1 MSQVLP
7 AGLLAQLRQ
16 HKIELRPE
24 GNQLHVRAPKGALTA
39 ELRALITTHKAALI
53 ELLTASGS
61 PGRQEL
67 ALSEGQ
73 RALWY
78 LSQLAP
84 ESNAYNVS
92 VALLLRGSLSVESL
106 QAALRRLGELHPL
119 LRVRFQ
125 TQDGVP
131 VMHIECSSQLT
142 AEISD
147 SQQLSAAEV
156 QARAQALSERPFQLS
171 AGATRVVLLVR
182 SPSEA
187 VLLLSVHHIIV
198 DYWSLSTLVS
208 DLFALY
214 RSERQQSPREKS
226 AQGLTY
232 ADFVAWQ
239 RRFLRSPEGTR
250 QRDYWHKRLAGKL
263 PVLDLPTDYPRPA
276 LRGEHGDSV
285 HGFVDQQLTGQLR
298 RLAAAE
304 KTTPFAV
311 VASALT
317 ALFYHY
323 TGQPEILLGTPY
335 HGRVQKDY
343 ERVVGFFVNFLVLRA
358 HLRSDM
364 SFGEL
369 IHQTHTSNLEALANP
384 DYPFSLLVETL
395 CPQRD
400 ASRNPLYQI
409 TIDWMAASDPLL
421 TLSADS
427 NTQYASLVADLQVA
441 ALNLR
446 QLDGVSD
453 QIWMLVD
460 LGDRLAIKLGYN
472 TDLFKAETVSSML
485 QHFLRILEQGLT
497 QPGRRI
503 SALALMTQA
512 EQEFFLAAPG
522 KTAAQ
527 QGPPPRVI
535 ELFAAQVDR
544 TPAAVALQTAQLCLT
559 YRELDERANQLAHL
573 LRNRGLRL
581 GDPVS
586 LYLDE
591 PLDLIVGV
599 LASLKA
605 GGACVLLDTL
615 DSFAHANAILADLG
629 DSWLVTT
636 TALQARLAAARPG
649 RVLCLDVLGTEL
661 QQADNARPH
670 DQFDPAQLACIMY
683 SSEGEPPLRG
693 ALFSQ
698 AAIAA
703 GVGSAVAVWK
713 LTSGSRVLL
722 QTGRSVSEVL
732 FDILTTLCSG
742 GILVAV
748 AAEPVAGSALSQLL
762 VTAEVQTLTATAM
775 VVASLPVQ
783 EVPSLRT
790 IVAYGTPSASG
801 RFKHLSEKI
810 RVVSA
815 YGPRTEAPYAAAAEL
830 CRAEMEAMI
839 GHPLIH
845 SRLLIMDEQRR
856 PVAPGILGE
865 LWVGGPGVACG
876 YHRQEALTAQHFV
889 TDHHGQR
896 WFRTGVLARCRHDGA
911 VQYKGL
917 IHDAG
922 RVAGNRAEGGRSEA
936 VLLSHPAV
944 KDCVVIPFPEQP
956 GPSHTVAYVTP
967 AQAQVSAAELLYFM
981 RAELPAPTVPATIR
995 LLDRMPLTRLGTIE
1009 LTALSAAAA
1018 GGNGTAGA
1026 DYVAPRD
1033 QLEQLLTHIWESVLK
1048 TQPVG
1053 IHDDFFSLGGHS
1065 LLAAQVRAQVKTQL
1079 QKDFPLATLVQAGT
1093 VERLAEFLRRDPGP
1107 NEQSALVL
1115 LRPGTRRPLFL
1126 IHPVGGNVLCYV
1138 ELARRLDPGVTVY
1151 GLQSPA
1157 LERDGVRPETMEELA
1172 AYYVAA
1178 IRARQSDGPY
1188 RVAGWSFGGIV
1199 AFEIAQQLTR
1209 QGAQVELLAIIDSVP
1224 PAMLTAFNA
1233 MDDVEVASWLQ
1244 GQGQVSAEV
1253 AGALPAA
1260 EPGRTILADMAKR
1273 GLLPDPTERRLL
1285 DQLMRVYRHHGQLLR
1300 SYAPCPF
1307 PGRILLFLAT
1317 GRWHMPSLAESA
1329 TAWQALCKDLVETQP
1344 VPGDHFSILLG
1355 EQSLELIA
1363 RTMMKALMAG

>member
-39 ELRALITTHKAALI
+39 ELRALITTHKAALV
-53 ELLTASGS
+53 ELLTAAES

-92 VALLLRGSLSVESL
+92 VALLLRGPLSVESL
-106 QAALRRLGELHPL
+106 QAALRQLGELHPL

-131 VMHIECSSQLT
+131 VMQIERSSQLS

-156 QARAQALSERPFQLS
+156 QARVQALSERPFQLS
-171 AGATRVVLLVR
+171 AGATRVVLLAR

-187 VLLLSVHHIIV
+187 VLLLSMHHIIV
-198 DYWSLSTLVS
+198 DYWSLPTLVS

-214 RSERQQSPREKS
+214 RSERQQSPREKGKK
-226 AQGLTY
+226 GLTY

-276 LRGEHGDSV
+276 LRSEHGDSV

-298 RLAAAE
+298 RLAVAE
-304 KTTPFAV
+304 KTTPFVV

-364 SFGEL
+364 SFSEL

-409 TIDWMAASDPLL
+409 TIDWMGASDPLL

-427 NTQYASLVADLQVA
+427 NPQYASPVADLQVA
-441 ALNLR
+441 ALHLR

-472 TDLFKAETVSSML
+472 TDLFKAETASSML

-503 SALALMTQA
+503 SALALRTQA
-512 EQEFFLAAPG
+512 EQEFSLAAPG
-522 KTAAQ
+522 KTAVQ
-527 QGPPPRVI
+527 QGPPTPVI
-535 ELFAAQVDR
+535 ELFVAQVDR

-581 GDPVS
+581 SDPVS

-591 PLDLIVGV
+591 PLDLVVGV

-605 GGACVLLDTL
+605 GGVCVLLDTL
-615 DSFAHANAILADLG
+615 DPFAHANAILVDLG
-629 DSWLVTT
+629 DAWLVTT
-636 TALQARLAAARPG
+636 TALQARLAARPG
-649 RVLCLDVLGTEL
+649 RVLCLDVLGPEL
-661 QQADNARPH
+661 QQADSARPR
-670 DQFDPAQLACIMY
+670 DQSDPAQLACIMY
-683 SSEGEPPLRG
+683 SPQEEPPLRG

-698 AAIAA
+698 TALAS
-703 GVGSAVAVWK
+703 GVVSAVTVWK
-713 LTSGSRVLL
+713 LASGSRVLL

-742 GILVAV
+742 GLLVAV
-748 AAEPVAGSALSQLL
+748 AAAPVAGSALSQLL
-762 VTAEVQTLTATAM
+762 VTAEVQTLTATAA

-783 EVPSLRT
+783 EVTSLRT

-801 RFKHLSEKI
+801 RFKHLRMEI
-810 RVVSA
+810 RIVSI
-815 YGPRTEAPYAAAAEL
+815 YGPRTESPYAAAAEL
-830 CRAEMEAMI
+830 CRAEMEAVI
-839 GHPLIH
+839 GHPLMH
-845 SRLLIMDEQRR
+845 SRLLIVDEQRR
-856 PVAPGILGE
+856 PVAPGMLGE
-865 LWVGGPGVACG
+865 LWVGGPGVASG

-889 TDHHGQR
+889 TDPHGQR

-922 RVAGNRAEGGRSEA
+922 RPAGNRAEGGRSEA

-944 KDCVVIPFPEQP
+944 KDCLVVPSPEQP
-956 GPSHTVAYVTP
+956 DPSHTVAYVTL
-967 AQAQVSAAELLYFM
+967 AQAQASAAELLYFM
-981 RAELPAPTVPATIR
+981 RAELPAPAVPAAIW
-995 LLDRMPLTRLGTIE
+995 LFDRMPLTRIGKVE

-1018 GGNGTAGA
+1018 AGNGTAGT

-1033 QLEQLLTHIWESVLK
+1033 QLEKFLTQIWESVLK
-1048 TQPVG
+1048 TQPIG

-1093 VERLAEFLRRDPGP
+1093 VERLAAFLRHDPGP
-1107 NEQSALVL
+1107 DERSALVL

-1138 ELARRLDPGVTVY
+1138 ELARRLDPGETVY

-1157 LERDGVRPETMEELA
+1157 LERDGVRPETMEDLA

-1253 AGALPAA
+1253 AGASPAA
-1260 EPGRTILADMAKR
+1260 GPGRTILADMAKR
-1273 GLLPDPTERRLL
+1273 GLLPDPTDRRML

-1300 SYAPCPF
+1300 SYAPRPF

-1317 GRWHMPSLAESA
+1317 GRWHMPSLAESE